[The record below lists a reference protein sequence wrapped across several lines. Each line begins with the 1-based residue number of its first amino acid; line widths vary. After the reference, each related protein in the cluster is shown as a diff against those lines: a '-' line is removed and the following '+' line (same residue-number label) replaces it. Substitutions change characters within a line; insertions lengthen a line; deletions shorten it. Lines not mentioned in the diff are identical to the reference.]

1 MEKLG
6 KKKIRI
12 CFREVDWD
20 LFEDVKTK
28 IKNHNWLR
36 KAHMAEAENGP
47 KVIWKYV
54 IDSIFIQPKSSL

>member
-36 KAHMAEAENGP
+36 KAHMAEAEKGP